1 MQQCVCTS
9 SEGFDGFLSDKLFL
23 LAADHKINKKAQRLF
38 NSLPEALSHMHT
50 ETLSERQLSA
60 CYGSTVE
67 GFLLKLIQWLQP
79 LDWSRGDK
87 CTHIH
92 TYRSTTHG
100 KHSCSRCLYSHS
112 RRFVFLGVIKAYCA
126 CEGTLGHLE
135 LSVCFPTPQSV
146 SSSLRVKE

>member
-1 MQQCVCTS
+1 MCAS

-60 CYGSTVE
+60 CYGSNVE

-79 LDWSRGDK
+79 IDWSHGD
-87 CTHIH
+87 TYTGAQVTEDIVAAGVYTVIH
-92 TYRSTTHG
+92 
-100 KHSCSRCLYSHS
+100 
-112 RRFVFLGVIKAYCA
+112 
-126 CEGTLGHLE
+126 ED
-135 LSVCFPTPQSV
+135 
-146 SSSLRVKE
+146 SSSWGL